1 MAAPYPMTAVDLPEA
16 SSFAAEAAAGR
27 GRPAGRTAPTTT
39 GTSPSATSPCIPH
52 AASAYGRRRKPG
64 PCRPIHDVE
73 PGAAGRLP
81 DSAATPPAETSAL
94 DAEALTVPPAA
105 RSQRRH
111 DGYYCDHQ
119 PSAGLA
125 ATSETRAVPVGIR
138 QLSPPDRSASASV
151 PFPTIDISVRLPGGG
166 PKGPSA
172 RSRAFIAA
180 SASPGPPGTLR
191 VWVTI
196 GAASAE
202 TAIPFDFD
210 HALWDAEEGVATTPR
225 AFTRLIEEAAFARLC
240 QRHGRIAC
248 GPAPRGVFIP
258 PIGSWAFRRRV
269 VASGAGCHYRVCW
282 PASSALRAAS
292 TSSTSSSSS
301 TSSPAP
307 SSPSRARA
315 GATLG

>member
-1 MAAPYPMTAVDLPEA
+1 MEAPYLATAVDLPEA
-16 SSFAAEAAAGR
+16 SSFATEAATGSV
-27 GRPAGRTAPTTT
+27 RPAGRAAPTTT
-39 GTSPSATSPCIPH
+39 CTSPSATSPCTPP
-52 AASAYGRRRKPG
+52 AASAYGRRREQG
-64 PCRPIHDVE
+64 PCRFIPVVA

-81 DSAATPPAETSAL
+81 ATMVTPPAETPAL
-94 DAEALTVPPAA
+94 ETEAFSVPPAA

-111 DGYYCDHQ
+111 GRHCCDHQ

-125 ATSETRAVPVGIR
+125 ATSETRAAPVGIR

-151 PFPTIDISVRLPGGG
+151 PFPTIDLSVRLPGGG

-210 HALWDAEEGVATTPR
+210 HALWDA
-225 AFTRLIEEAAFARLC
+225 
-240 QRHGRIAC
+240 
-248 GPAPRGVFIP
+248 
-258 PIGSWAFRRRV
+258 
-269 VASGAGCHYRVCW
+269 
-282 PASSALRAAS
+282 
-292 TSSTSSSSS
+292 
-301 TSSPAP
+301 
-307 SSPSRARA
+307 
-315 GATLG
+315 